1 MAGSAQEF
9 EFIWTNRDW
18 SERFLEYVRLA
29 ALIVK
34 KDDRELGKAVGG
46 LAERGLMTDLI
57 QEWILT
63 RDHFKD
69 LTTLCDTAVWRSTQV
84 MQQLG

>member
-34 KDDRELGKAVGG
+34 KDDRKLGKAVGG
-46 LAERGLMTDLI
+46 LPSA
-57 QEWILT
+57 
-63 RDHFKD
+63 
-69 LTTLCDTAVWRSTQV
+69 A
-84 MQQLG
+84 